1 MGDSRLLSSLPWRK
15 TFSDYIFNRNNEE
28 KKETK
33 NNSPG
38 YLSLSCASLGTWELP
53 ALSRIVVSSR
63 RHRNLISRGAN
74 SLRYDVHDVPGLD
87 RVATCVGIGIGSTS
101 TAYGACASG
110 PLGTNP
116 LLPCSPLLLQG
127 IYRRDSTA
135 AMMRRAASSTSP
147 FVVCLPTERRS
158 VPRA

>member
-1 MGDSRLLSSLPWRK
+1 MPPRRTSLQVDVSRDLYIVCAFMYQGMPHQQAQAFTGPITHKKPYADCGAAFHCSHGRLLSALVSSMARRLLATTSR
-15 TFSDYIFNRNNEE
+15 IRNEE

-74 SLRYDVHDVPGLD
+74 SLRPSLGCTCFRLD
-87 RVATCVGIGIGSTS
+87 QLL
-101 TAYGACASG
+101 AS
-110 PLGTNP
+110 
-116 LLPCSPLLLQG
+116 
-127 IYRRDSTA
+127 
-135 AMMRRAASSTSP
+135 AS
-147 FVVCLPTERRS
+147 
-158 VPRA
+158 